1 MIFRWL
7 LALILIGVQICVGV
21 SRQAHAQSLLGIDE
35 KIGTIEGWAIGYNK
49 TLNGCLAS
57 ESFSDATT
65 LWLGI
70 DGRDNTYFLALTNP
84 NWRSIEPGKQYLLR
98 FSALGGGRWQG
109 KFVGVARENEKG
121 IVSGGLK
128 EKFVGEIVGSS
139 GVAVSLGDKVVARLS
154 LQGSGAAMSSIVQC
168 QNERGDGPPN
178 GSPNSKSA
186 STGTGFFITDS
197 GHILT
202 NAHVVRSCA
211 TVGVQQPG
219 GVVHS
224 ARVIATDR
232 QNDLSVLITDMKPP
246 AVAAIRTDVRLGE
259 NIAVFGFPLSDRL
272 STTGNFTVGY
282 VSALAGYNDNSAN
295 IQISAP
301 IQPGNSGGPV
311 FDHHGNVVAVIFA
324 TATTAIMANTSDEK
338 PSVMP
343 QNINFA
349 IKSTIALAFLNSN
362 GVKPDAPVVDNKSP
376 LDSAELADFAKARTV
391 KIACKH

>member
-7 LALILIGVQICVGV
+7 FALILIGVQISAGL
-21 SRQAHAQSLLGIDE
+21 SRDAHAQALLGIDE
-35 KIGTIEGWAIGYNK
+35 KIGTAEGWAIGYNK
-49 TLNGCLAS
+49 TLKGCLAS
-57 ESFSDATT
+57 ESFSDETT

-70 DGRDNTYFLALTNP
+70 DGRDRTFFLALTNP

-109 KFVGVARENEKG
+109 KFVGVARETEKG
-121 IVSGGLK
+121 VVSGGLK
-128 EKFVGEIVGSS
+128 EKFVGDIVGSS
-139 GVAVSLGDKVVARLS
+139 GVAVSLGDRIIARLS
-154 LQGSGAAMSSIVQC
+154 LRGSAAAMSSVVQC
-168 QNERGDGPPN
+168 QDEKGSGGE
-178 GSPNSKSA
+178 GSPNSRGA
-186 STGTGFFITDS
+186 STGTGFFITSS

-202 NAHVVRSCA
+202 NAHVVRSCV

-224 ARVIATDR
+224 GRVIATDK
-232 QNDLSVLITDMKPP
+232 QNDLAVIITEMKPS

-301 IQPGNSGGPV
+301 VQPGSSGGPV

-324 TATTAIMANTSDEK
+324 IATTAITAASDEK

-349 IKSTIALAFLNSN
+349 IKSAIALAFLDSN
-362 GVKPDAPVVDNKSP
+362 GVKPDAPVVDAKTP
-376 LDSAELADFAKARTV
+376 LDSAELADFAKVRTV
-391 KIACKH
+391 KIVCTR